1 MKLLTLLYTPAMD
14 RVVTIL
20 VGKKKKKNNKK
31 EHPGNT
37 SVTTATPQQNG
48 VKKNRTRTRIWKKKK
63 KQMKQQQ
70 KTVQQC
76 SDQNVQEQS
85 SSNTRTVSV
94 TQNNVTVSIGQN
106 ASQKPQGSK
115 KDKEKKKNW
124 RVVKWGRR
132 QKKNPDSST
141 VHPAPQPMV
150 PKKGEDF
157 SSNWKKLAAAL
168 QTHKET
174 HISAKTSPQ
183 FAKKRKSSQ
192 KESPRKR
199 TKLRRDEKGEGVSQE
214 QSCPPPPSSHPD
226 LWFVDDLDMEDIEV
240 TLGSDVA
247 AAARKERGLA
257 ERPAMSL
264 VKPDSFDGLTRAV
277 GMDCEMVGTGH
288 RGSKS
293 ALARVSIVNQF
304 GKCVYDKFVKPK
316 ERVTDYRTFV
326 SGIRPRDLMNGE
338 SFKLVQKEVADILKG
353 RILVGHAL
361 QNDMKALQMTHPKN
375 MIRDTSNF
383 PPFKSLAGG
392 NNTPSLKKLAAGVL
406 HLQIQKGEHCSIQDA
421 QVAMRLYTLHKKEWE
436 AFCRP
441 GGAKGREV
449 QLQRSQ
455 QHSGL
460 M

>member
-1 MKLLTLLYTPAMD
+1 MTHSQTQVQP
-14 RVVTIL
+14 
-20 VGKKKKKNNKK
+20 
-31 EHPGNT
+31 
-37 SVTTATPQQNG
+37 
-48 VKKNRTRTRIWKKKK
+48 RTRPQVGVISGQGQTWASRLF
-63 KQMKQQQ
+63 
-70 KTVQQC
+70 KT
-76 SDQNVQEQS
+76 QE
-85 SSNTRTVSV
+85 
-94 TQNNVTVSIGQN
+94 TQV
-106 ASQKPQGSK
+106 
-115 KDKEKKKNW
+115 
-124 RVVKWGRR
+124 
-132 QKKNPDSST
+132 
-141 VHPAPQPMV
+141 
-150 PKKGEDF
+150 
-157 SSNWKKLAAAL
+157 
-168 QTHKET
+168 
-174 HISAKTSPQ
+174 SAKTSPQ
-183 FAKKRKSSQ
+183 PAKKRKSDQ

-199 TKLRRDEKGEGVSQE
+199 TKLRREDKGGGASQE
-214 QSCPPPPSSHPD
+214 QSSHPD
-226 LWFVDDLDMEDIEV
+226 LWFVDDVNVEDIEV
-240 TLGSDVA
+240 TLGSEVA
-247 AAARKERGLA
+247 AAARKERGMA
-257 ERPAMSL
+257 HRPALTL

-316 ERVTDYRTFV
+316 EKVTDYRTFV
-326 SGIRPRDLMNGE
+326 SGIRPHNLKNGE
-338 SFKLVQKEVADILKG
+338 SFQSVQQEVADILKG

-375 MIRDTSNF
+375 MIRDTSYF

-441 GGAKGREV
+441 GGSRGREV
-449 QLQRSQ
+449 QLQRSGQ

>member
-1 MKLLTLLYTPAMD
+1 ME
-14 RVVTIL
+14 RVVTYLI
-20 VGKKKKKNNKK
+20 GRKKKKSNKNEQPSN
-31 EHPGNT
+31 GITNA
-37 SVTTATPQQNG
+37 TTQQNG
-48 VKKNRTRTRIWKKKK
+48 IKKSKNRRRIWKKKHK
-63 KQMKQQQ
+63 KQEQ
-70 KTVQQC
+70 KTVQL
-76 SDQNVQEQS
+76 SSNQNVKEQTS
-85 SSNTRTVSV
+85 SDTRTVSI
-94 TQNNVTVSIGQN
+94 TPNNVTVSIGQN
-106 ASQKPQGSK
+106 VSQKSQGNK
-115 KDKEKKKNW
+115 KEPGKKKNW

-132 QKKNPDSST
+132 PKKTVDSST
-141 VHPAPQPMV
+141 AQTAPQPMV

-157 SSNWKKLAAAL
+157 SSNWKKLAA
-168 QTHKET
+168 ET
-174 HISAKTSPQ
+174 QVSSKTSQ
-183 FAKKRKSSQ
+183 QSAKKRKSDQ

-199 TKLRRDEKGEGVSQE
+199 TKLRDDKGQGTSQE
-214 QSCPPPPSSHPD
+214 QSSHPD
-226 LWFVDDLDMEDIEV
+226 LWFVDDLDVEDIEV

-257 ERPAMSL
+257 NRPAMSL

-316 ERVTDYRTFV
+316 EKVTDYRTFV
-326 SGIRPRDLMNGE
+326 SGIRPQDLKDGE
-338 SFKLVQKEVADILKG
+338 SFQSVQKEVADILKG

-361 QNDMKALQMTHPKN
+361 QNDMKALQMTHPKQ

-449 QLQRSQ
+449 QQQRSSQ
-455 QHSGL
+455 QNSGL

>member
-1 MKLLTLLYTPAMD
+1 ME
-14 RVVTIL
+14 RVVTYLI
-20 VGKKKKKNNKK
+20 GRKKKKSNKNEQPSN
-31 EHPGNT
+31 GITNA
-37 SVTTATPQQNG
+37 TTQQNG
-48 VKKNRTRTRIWKKKK
+48 IKKSKNRRRIWKKKHK
-63 KQMKQQQ
+63 KQEQ
-70 KTVQQC
+70 KTVQL
-76 SDQNVQEQS
+76 SSNQNVKEQTS
-85 SSNTRTVSV
+85 SDTRTVSI
-94 TQNNVTVSIGQN
+94 TPNNVTVSIGQN
-106 ASQKPQGSK
+106 VSQKSQGNK
-115 KDKEKKKNW
+115 KEPGKKKNW

-132 QKKNPDSST
+132 PKKTVDSST
-141 VHPAPQPMV
+141 AQTAPQPMV

-174 HISAKTSPQ
+174 QVSSKTSQ
-183 FAKKRKSSQ
+183 QSAKKRKSDQ

-199 TKLRRDEKGEGVSQE
+199 TKLRDDKGQGTSQE
-214 QSCPPPPSSHPD
+214 QSSHPD
-226 LWFVDDLDMEDIEV
+226 LWFVDDLDVEDIEV

-257 ERPAMSL
+257 NRPAMSL

-316 ERVTDYRTFV
+316 EKVTDYRTFV
-326 SGIRPRDLMNGE
+326 SGIRPQDLKDGE
-338 SFKLVQKEVADILKG
+338 SFQSVQKEVADILKG

-361 QNDMKALQMTHPKN
+361 QNDMKALQMTHPKQ

-421 QVAMRLYTLHKKEWE
+421 QVAMKLL
-436 AFCRP
+436 P
-441 GGAKGREV
+441 
-449 QLQRSQ
+449 
-455 QHSGL
+455 
-460 M
+460 

>member
-1 MKLLTLLYTPAMD
+1 ME
-14 RVVTIL
+14 RVVTYLI
-20 VGKKKKKNNKK
+20 GRKKKKSNKNDQPSNSII
-31 EHPGNT
+31 NA
-37 SVTTATPQQNG
+37 TTQQNG
-48 VKKNRTRTRIWKKKK
+48 IKKSKNRRRIWKKKHK
-63 KQMKQQQ
+63 KQEQ
-70 KTVQQC
+70 KTVQL
-76 SDQNVQEQS
+76 SSNQNVKEQTS
-85 SSNTRTVSV
+85 SETRTVSI
-94 TQNNVTVSIGQN
+94 TPNNVTVSIGQN
-106 ASQKPQGSK
+106 VSQKSQGNK
-115 KDKEKKKNW
+115 KEPGKKKNW

-132 QKKNPDSST
+132 PKKTVDSST
-141 VHPAPQPMV
+141 AQTAPQPMV

-157 SSNWKKLAAAL
+157 SSNWKKLAA
-168 QTHKET
+168 ET
-174 HISAKTSPQ
+174 QVSSKTSQ
-183 FAKKRKSSQ
+183 QSAKKRKSNQ

-199 TKLRRDEKGEGVSQE
+199 TKLRDDKGQGTSQE
-214 QSCPPPPSSHPD
+214 QSSHPD
-226 LWFVDDLDMEDIEV
+226 LWFVDDLDVEDIEV

-257 ERPAMSL
+257 NRPAMSL

-316 ERVTDYRTFV
+316 EKVTDYRTFV
-326 SGIRPRDLMNGE
+326 SGIRPRDLKDGE
-338 SFKLVQKEVADILKG
+338 SFQSVQKEVADILKG

-361 QNDMKALQMTHPKN
+361 QNDMKALQMTHPKQ

-441 GGAKGREV
+441 GAKGREV
-449 QLQRSQ
+449 QQQRNSQ